1 MKIISVLVLMS
12 LSGLGVQAQQ
22 SPYEINGEVKNLPAK
37 WVYIRTMKKN
47 AEGKL
52 YWPLIDSA
60 RVVNGKFKLHKDT
73 ILQDPAWASGLSY
86 KDTISNKY
94 IEFSFINPLKKEGEM
109 GSKHGNF
116 ILENAKQTVTGEGAV
131 LRLTGSKETDY
142 NMKYSLMFTPSLRGI
157 NKRIDSL
164 QALSRDSEYQAA
176 IAERKAIVGKYK
188 DEFMTMVKENPSTW
202 MAVLNVYQ
210 NAAAFSP
217 EDLEAMVAVFDER
230 LMATSKGK
238 ALDTHIKQSKL
249 LLQNK
254 SFPDFNYVDSGNK
267 KFQLGQLKGKKGTLV
282 VFWASWCGPCRAEIP
297 ELKAFYQFY
306 KEKGISL
313 ISISTDQNIGDWKK
327 ALEKEKMPWTNLANL
342 PGNAKEIN
350 AKYNIQAIPAMFLLD
365 KDDKIVLADPN
376 DFDIVVKKT
385 DELIKGI

>member
-1 MKIISVLVLMS
+1 MKIINVLVLMCLCTS
-12 LSGLGVQAQQ
+12 ASYAQQ

-37 WVYIRTMKKN
+37 WVYIRVMKKD

-60 RVVNGKFKLHKDT
+60 KVDNGKFKLHKDT
-73 ILQDPAWASGLSY
+73 ILQDPAWASALSY

-94 IEFSFINPLKKEGEM
+94 VAFSFINPLKKEAEM

-116 ILENAKQTVTGEGAV
+116 ILENAKQTVTGEGAL
-131 LRLTGSKETDY
+131 LRLNGSKETDY

-157 NKRIDSL
+157 NRRIDSL
-164 QALSRDSEYQAA
+164 QALSKDAEYQAA
-176 IAERKAIVGKYK
+176 VVERKAIIRKYK

-202 MAVLNVYQ
+202 MAVVNVYQ
-210 NAAAFSP
+210 NAAAFDP
-217 EDLEAMVAVFDER
+217 EDLEAMIAVFDEG
-230 LMATSKGK
+230 LMATAKGK
-238 ALDTHIKQSKL
+238 ALAKHIHQSKL

-254 SFPDFNYVDSGNK
+254 AFPDFNYVSSDNK
-267 KFQLGQLKGKKGTLV
+267 KFQLNQLKGKKGTLV

-297 ELKAFYQFY
+297 ELKAFYQSY
-306 KEKGISL
+306 KAKGISL

-327 ALEKEKMPWTNLANL
+327 ALEKEKMPWPNLANL

-350 AKYNIQAIPAMFLLD
+350 AKYNIKAIPAMFLLD
-365 KDDKIVLADPN
+365 KDNKIVLADPN

-385 DELIKGI
+385 NELVRGI